1 MISKTDLVP
10 VTEYKMAL
18 GRVLSVYLDVDQAHA
33 EKAMQSNMI
42 FPDRLLGNL
51 LNPP

>member
-1 MISKTDLVP
+1 MISKTDLAP

-33 EKAMQSNMI
+33 E
-42 FPDRLLGNL
+42 NL
-51 LNPP
+51 NRKFELAFESKIKDL